1 MLTIYGCKG
10 CGSTLIEAVCAL
22 LGEEFKLTEVA
33 PWEPGPAVEALRA
46 LNPLLQV
53 PTVVLDDGTVMTES
67 VAIILWLLERH
78 PDTDLAPRP
87 GDPRRAAFLRRLVYF
102 PSAIYPMYT
111 VGDFPERWVKDKAAQ
126 AELKEAT
133 VQRTLGC
140 WSALEAS
147 FGEGPFFLGEQMT
160 VLDVYAS
167 VLSRWRPGRDRIREV
182 APRAVAAAE
191 RAEAHP
197 SVAPVMARNFG
208 NAA

>member
-1 MLTIYGCKG
+1 
-10 CGSTLIEAVCAL
+10 
-22 LGEEFKLTEVA
+22 
-33 PWEPGPAVEALRA
+33 
-46 LNPLLQV
+46 
-53 PTVVLDDGTVMTES
+53 
-67 VAIILWLLERH
+67 
-78 PDTDLAPRP
+78 
-87 GDPRRAAFLRRLVYF
+87 
-102 PSAIYPMYT
+102 MYT

-133 VQRTLGC
+133 VQRTLDC

-182 APRAVAAAE
+182 APRAIAAAE